1 MPRRKTEIA
10 PETAND
16 RASPVI
22 VAGTGPAGL
31 VAALGLAGAGFDVAL
46 IGPPVRADDRRTT
59 ALMMPALRFLETIG
73 LRGKIEDFGAPLRIM
88 RIVDATARLIRSP
101 TVTFRAAEIGETY
114 FGINLPN
121 TELNSALVVAVQA
134 DARIR
139 WTQSLVAR
147 WEIGEDTVRAELE
160 DGSTLSGPLA
170 VAADGRLSP
179 AREAAGIRTMS
190 RDWKQSA
197 LVVNFAHARPHV
209 FTSNEFHTE
218 NGPFTQVPLPG
229 DRSSLVWVTR
239 PEIAAE
245 LLALPDA
252 ELSRRIEDGMQSM
265 LGRVAVEPG
274 RQVYPL
280 AATLALSHTRSR
292 IALVG
297 EAAHVFP
304 PIGAQG
310 LNLGIRD
317 VADLVDAVAKHP
329 DDPGR
334 PSALSAYA
342 SRRRPDIFARTGAV
356 SLLNQ
361 SLLSDFLPAQ
371 LARGTVLTAL
381 NAFSPLR
388 AFFMREGLQTGSGFR
403 AFGSTVREQI
413 RR

>member
-1 MPRRKTEIA
+1 MPRRKTEAA

-16 RASPVI
+16 RANPII

-31 VAALGLAGAGFDVAL
+31 IAALGLAGSGFSVAL
-46 IGPPVRADDRRTT
+46 NGPPPRPDDRRTT
-59 ALMMPALRFLETIG
+59 ALMMPALNFLDTIG
-73 LRGKIEDFGAPLRIM
+73 LRRRIEDFGAPLRMM
-88 RIVDATARLIRSP
+88 RIVDATGRLVRSP
-101 TVTFRAAEIGETY
+101 TVTFRAAEIGEDF
-114 FGINLPN
+114 FGVNLPN
-121 TELNSALVVAVQA
+121 AELNRILAAAVEA

-139 WTQSLVAR
+139 WTPSLVAR
-147 WEIGEDTVRAELE
+147 WEIGEDAVRAELD
-160 DGSTLSGPLA
+160 DGSSLSGPLA

-179 AREAAGIRTMS
+179 AREAAGIRTTVH
-190 RDWKQSA
+190 DWKQSA
-197 LVVNFAHARPHV
+197 LVVNFAHTRPHG

-218 NGPFTQVPLPG
+218 TGPFTQVPLPG
-229 DRSSLVWVTR
+229 DRSSLVWVVR
-239 PEIAAE
+239 PEMASD
-245 LLALPDA
+245 LMALPDA

-280 AATLALSHTRSR
+280 IATLAPSHARNR
-292 IALVG
+292 VALVG

-317 VADLVDAVAKHP
+317 VADLVDAVGKHP
-329 DDPGR
+329 DDPG
-334 PSALSAYA
+334 SAAALSAYA

-356 SLLNQ
+356 NLLNQ

-388 AFFMREGLQTGSGFR
+388 ALFMREGLQTGSGFR
-403 AFGSTVREQI
+403 AFGSAVREQI